1 MPVKLNTEFNY
12 RYQVEGNTPWEKI
25 KQLKGF
31 LEGRKRA
38 AALQKVSE
46 LKYQAL
52 LMEIEHLKASGALP
66 YVILQREAD
75 LLETN
80 SFKETEE
87 EAFELN
93 RQEIKIIEKVMAEL
107 YEIAEP
113 TRIPGYTDEQMFEVN
128 AANEF
133 TAMIG
138 KEIYAEMV
146 ANGRPSAAKVR
157 NAMSNPYTLTALKK
171 AGLLPSEMQFIE
183 GSVDP
188 QKIELKQTFFEQ
200 KSIEE

>member
-38 AALQKVSE
+38 AALEKVSA
-46 LKYQAL
+46 LKYQAA
-52 LMEIEHLKASGALP
+52 LMELEHLKDSKALP
-66 YVILQREAD
+66 YIILQKEAD
-75 LLETN
+75 LLEAE
-80 SFKETEE
+80 SFKVTEK

-93 RQEIKIIEKVMAEL
+93 RQEIEIIEKVMAEL

-146 ANGRPSAAKVR
+146 ANGRPSPAKVR
-157 NAMSNPYTLTALKK
+157 NAMSNPYTLTALKQ
-171 AGLLPSEMQFIE
+171 AGLLPNEMQYIE

-200 KSIEE
+200 KTIEE

>member
-38 AALQKVSE
+38 AALQKVAAIRYE
-46 LKYQAL
+46 AL
-52 LMEIEHLKASGALP
+52 LAEIEYLKASGALP
-66 YVILQREAD
+66 YIILQKEAD
-75 LLETN
+75 LIETN

-93 RQEIKIIEKVMAEL
+93 RQEIVIIEKILAEL
-107 YEIAEP
+107 YAIVEP
-113 TRIPGYTDEQMFEVN
+113 TRIEGYTDEQMFELN

-146 ANGRPSAAKVR
+146 ANGRPSPAKVR
-157 NAMSNPYTLTALKK
+157 NAMSNPYTLTALKQ
-171 AGLLPSEMQFIE
+171 AGLLPNEMQFIE
-183 GSVDP
+183 GSIDP
-188 QKIELKQTFFEQ
+188 KKIELKQTFFEQ